1 MYISYLNKSFADAEI
16 LSVTRENNFSI
27 DGFKNVK
34 IISTIDDFNEILN

>member
-1 MYISYLNKSFADAEI
+1 
-16 LSVTRENNFSI
+16 VTRENTFSI